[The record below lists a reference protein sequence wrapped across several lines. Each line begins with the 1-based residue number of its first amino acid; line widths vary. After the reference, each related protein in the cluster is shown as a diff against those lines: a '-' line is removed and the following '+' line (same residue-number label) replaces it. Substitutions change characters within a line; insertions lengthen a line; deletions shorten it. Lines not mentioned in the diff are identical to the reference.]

1 MDVERYKEFYEHE
14 WQRHEHLQSAVSI
27 PISVVTLLAGGLALM
42 AKGFES
48 DSSSLVWS
56 FWSGA
61 GVAAVLVG
69 VSVYL
74 LIRSVHGY
82 RYQRIPYPIE
92 LALHHRHLK
101 EHYAKQ
107 GKPGL
112 ADPAFEQYLTDR
124 YIAAADRNAV
134 NNMKRDE
141 YLYRANRF
149 LIYALCL
156 TATAGIPAG
165 IAVKATRPKPQ
176 EIRITNLASDA
187 HGILEARKNV
197 ERRGPDVGRGT
208 LTRGELGRTP

>member
-1 MDVERYKEFYEHE
+1 MNVDRYKEFYDRE

-48 DSSSLVWS
+48 DSITLLWS

-69 VSVYL
+69 GSVYL

-92 LALHHRHLK
+92 LALHHQQLQDY
-101 EHYAKQ
+101 YAKQ

-112 ADPAFEQYLTDR
+112 ADPAFEKYLTDR

-149 LIYALCL
+149 LIYALCV
-156 TATAGIPAG
+156 TASAGIPAG

-176 EIRITNLASDA
+176 EVRITNLGSDA
-187 HGILEARKNV
+187 REILEARKA
-197 ERRGPDVGRGT
+197 ER
-208 LTRGELGRTP
+208 